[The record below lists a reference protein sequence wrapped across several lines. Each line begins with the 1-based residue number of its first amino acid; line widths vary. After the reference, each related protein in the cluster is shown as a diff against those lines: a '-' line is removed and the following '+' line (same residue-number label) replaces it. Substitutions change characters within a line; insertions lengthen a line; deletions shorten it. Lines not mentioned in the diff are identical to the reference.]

1 MTTPPKK
8 TPRKVSAATAAKR
21 KTTKPAQSRAKRD
34 QIKDRRSQ
42 FGWILNV
49 MDADKEIRGLFTQ
62 AVNGN
67 WTEDRFVA
75 RLRGTKWFKQHSEA
89 FRQAET
95 LRTSDPASYRRQKQV
110 RRQEIITRAAG
121 LGITLDDAT
130 ADSMADTFMHTAW
143 TTDELITQLAPK
155 LSNQSGNVQAAAGQ
169 LEQFARANGVHNVMS
184 RDWFENAARDIVL
197 KGASSTDGSQAS
209 ASTYQE
215 QLRQAAASKYG
226 AWSDRILAGE
236 NVADIAQAWLG
247 TARNLLEDDTLD
259 LTDAS
264 VNRALTSL
272 DEKGQPAVTPLWKFE
287 QQVRADGRW
296 RQTKN
301 AKQTFVSAGR
311 SLLKAWGLED

>member
-8 TPRKVSAATAAKR
+8 KPAAKR
-21 KTTKPAQSRAKRD
+21 PAKKTAAQSRAKRD

-49 MDADKEIRGLFTQ
+49 MDADKEIRTLFTQ

-169 LEQFARANGVHNVMS
+169 LEQFARANGVHKMMS
-184 RDWFENAARDIVL
+184 QDWFENAARDIVL
-197 KGASSTDGSQAS
+197 KGASSQDGAQAS

-259 LTDAS
+259 LTDTA

-287 QQVRADGRW
+287 QQVLADGRW

>member
-1 MTTPPKK
+1 MSTPPAKK
-8 TPRKVSAATAAKR
+8 TPAKKAPAKRPAKKTAA
-21 KTTKPAQSRAKRD
+21 PSRARRD
-34 QIKDRRSQ
+34 QIRDRRSQ

-49 MDADKEIRGLFTQ
+49 MDADKEIKSLFTQ

-95 LRTSDPASYRRQKQV
+95 LRTSDPASYKRQKDI
-110 RRQEIITRAAG
+110 RRAEIMTRAASIG
-121 LGITLDDAT
+121 VTLDDAA

-143 TTDELITQLAPK
+143 TTDELLTQLAPR
-155 LSNQSGNVQAAAGQ
+155 LSSSAGNVQSAAGQ
-169 LEQFARANGVHNVMS
+169 LEQFARANGVHTVMNQG
-184 RDWFENAARDIVL
+184 WFENAARDIVL
-197 KGASSTDGSQAS
+197 KTAAGSDGGQA
-209 ASTYQE
+209 AAATYQE

-247 TARNLLEDDTLD
+247 TARNLLEDDTID

-264 VNRALTSL
+264 VSKALTSL
-272 DEKGQPAVTPLWKFE
+272 DEKGNPAVTPLWKFE

-296 RQTKN
+296 KQTKN